1 MENKSLE
8 YTYQQQ
14 IAMMRILLDIIHADG
29 IIDEREIFFFNQLK
43 ERFNLTD
50 SDYEVVKAKNSLLA
64 LVQIKEMTPEQKKQF
79 AYLMNK
85 MIIVDDDI
93 DVNEV
98 AIYDVVREFCKIDED
113 FKGFDIVQ
121 TI

>member
-29 IIDEREIFFFNQLK
+29 IIDERETFLFNQVK
-43 ERFNLTD
+43 EKFCLSD
-50 SDYEVVKAKNSLLA
+50 SDYDVVKAKNSLLA
-64 LVQIKEMTPEQKKQF
+64 LVQIKKMTPEQKEQF

-98 AIYDVVREFCKIDED
+98 AIYNVVNEFCNIKTD
-113 FKGFDIVQ
+113 FKGFELEV
-121 TI
+121 

>member
-8 YTYQQQ
+8 YTYQQH

-43 ERFNLTD
+43 EKFNLSD

-113 FKGFDIVQ
+113 FKGFDIDQ

>member
-1 MENKSLE
+1 MENNELT
-8 YTYQQQ
+8 YTYQQK

-29 IIDEREIFFFNQLK
+29 IIDARETLFFNQLK
-43 ERFNLTD
+43 EKFEMAD
-50 SDYEVVKAKNSLLA
+50 SDYEVVKKKNSLLA
-64 LVQIKEMTPEQKKQF
+64 LVQIKEMTPDQKQAF

-98 AIYDVVREFCKIDED
+98 AIYNVVTEFCKIDNT
-113 FKGFDIVQ
+113 FKGFDVD
-121 TI
+121 

>member
-1 MENKSLE
+1 MENKELE

-29 IIDEREIFFFNQLK
+29 IIDERETFFFNQLK
-43 ERFNLTD
+43 EKFGLTD
-50 SDYEVVKAKNSLLA
+50 NDYEVVKAKNSLLA
-64 LVQIKEMTPEQKKQF
+64 LVQIKEMTSKQKEQF

-98 AIYDVVREFCKIDED
+98 AIYDVVTEFCKIDEK
-113 FKGFDIVQ
+113 FKGFEIDN
-121 TI
+121 

>member
-1 MENKSLE
+1 MENN
-8 YTYQQQ
+8 TNIDFTFQQK

-29 IIDEREIFFFNQLK
+29 IIDARENFFFNQLK
-43 ERFNLTD
+43 EKFGMDD
-50 SDYEVVKAKNSLLA
+50 SDYEVVKDKNSLLA
-64 LVQIKEMTPEQKKQF
+64 LVQIKEMDNDQKKQF

-98 AIYDVVREFCKIDED
+98 AIYNVVNEFCKMETD
-113 FKGFDIVQ
+113 FKGFELE
-121 TI
+121 